1 MKLLIVTGMSGAGKS
16 QAANILE
23 DMGFYCVDNIP
34 PAIIPSLVDLSRR
47 GNEELG
53 RLAIVT
59 DIRGGDLFDG
69 ISAVLENLKNDKVD
83 CKILFLDAPDE
94 VLIRRYKENRRKHP
108 LCDKG
113 EYSLSDAVKQE
124 RKLLSKIRFAAD
136 FIVDTGNTSTVQL
149 KARLSEIF
157 LKNNKVGMTI
167 QCKSF
172 GFKYGSDPDAD
183 IIIDVRC
190 LPNPFYVEELK
201 KKTGLDPKVSNYV
214 MQGDN
219 SQEFLKRVLDFIDFS
234 LPLYTSEGK
243 SQLVISFGCTGGKHR
258 SVTFAETLYKHLCQL
273 GYNVGVIHRDIHK
286 N

>member
-1 MKLLIVTGMSGAGKS
+1 MNLLIVTGMSGAGKS

-34 PAIIPSLVDLSRR
+34 PSIIPSLVDLSRR

-69 ISAVLENLKNDKVD
+69 ISAVLENLKKDNVD

-94 VLIRRYKENRRKHP
+94 VLIRRYKENRRRHP

-113 EYSLSDAVKQE
+113 DYSLSDAVKEE
-124 RKLLSKIRFAAD
+124 RRLLAKIRYTAD
-136 FIVDTGNTSTVQL
+136 FIVDTGNTSNAQL
-149 KARLSEIF
+149 KVRLSEIF
-157 LKNNKVGMTI
+157 LKSNKIGMTI

-190 LPNPFYVEELK
+190 LPNPFYAEELK
-201 KKTGLDPKVSNYV
+201 KKTGLDPKVSDYV
-214 MQGDN
+214 MESEN
-219 SQEFLKRVLDFIDFS
+219 SKEFLKRLLDFIDYS

-258 SVTFAETLYKHLCQL
+258 SVTFAEMLYRHLCQL
-273 GYNVGVIHRDIHK
+273 GYNAGVIHRDIHK